1 MLSKGQEFRRAWP
14 ILLASALGAGVS
26 ISPLAF
32 YSLGAFVGP
41 LTKEFGW
48 SRTEIS
54 TAPLFLTT
62 GGLIMGTYV
71 GALADRFGA
80 RKIVLISQLLLIV
93 ALAAL
98 ALLTSHIWTL
108 YAGYFVLAILG
119 AGTMPMTWNRAIIGW
134 FVKSRGLA
142 IGVSLM
148 GTGIAGALLP
158 TYINWLTGIV
168 GWRGAYLGLAA
179 LPVIFGLP
187 LTFLFF
193 HEAPENGAPA
203 NKAATQATIVT
214 DAGSYTLREA
224 LRTRCFWQI
233 SLAFFF
239 AAIAIAAV
247 LVHSQSLLM
256 DRGIDRDTAAVI
268 AGLLGIAFTSGRLV
282 SGYCLDIFNGPILAI
297 VMFTA
302 PAIACALLAVAG
314 TNLAICGMAIVLVG
328 LAGGAETDI
337 AAYFIAQYFG
347 RLHYGAIYGL
357 FLTLFSVGSGIGPL
371 IVGRV
376 YDVTGSYN
384 PGLYGGVAAFLI
396 AAVLAGTL
404 KGPGGRTS
412 ELTNVPAESAQ

>member
-14 ILLASALGAGVS
+14 VLLASALGAGVS

-384 PGLYGGVAAFLI
+384 PGLYGGVVAFLI
-396 AAVLAGTL
+396 AAVLTGTL

-412 ELTNVPAESAQ
+412 EMTNVPAESAQ